1 MMKAQIGLVVLMSVV
16 VAACERSRPVDWPAL
31 PSDSLQARELV
42 DRHTRRP
49 ADGGRLALT
58 ADGLLA
64 KLRARVEQGEAVG
77 GMDGLVFWIWRKI
90 SAAGRAGK
98 NSYILWGTYHDSGA
112 QMEAFVD
119 LVGPLGLS
127 KLDAV
132 CIEQFNADGRWA
144 GVPSKEQ
151 KGDSALLS
159 DYLATGSRAVLEKL
173 LHGQISENYTAW
185 KYGILKESMDLLAK
199 ARAAGR
205 KLLGCDMSLALQKRI
220 TNTKTQDRLRE
231 LHCVLALEEELGR
244 RSAPHRVAMLWGQGH
259 LAPEGVQRFLPQN
272 ALVLPFY
279 VFGGRFSRQGLEADL
294 AGRLAI
300 TDPLM
305 IPITES
311 EFVVLLPDE
320 LTGARKELKHVPPEA
335 PLSSEE
341 RRRLTVTSSR
351 AGTIQIGSQSLKVS
365 EEPQTLIL
373 EPGSHVFLFTHKD
386 GLLAG
391 AVTMPPDGFLEL
403 DLDLDPRKSLVEVT
417 VHRRTR

>member
-1 MMKAQIGLVVLMSVV
+1 MKFKIGFMVLVAMAVT
-16 VAACERSRPVDWPAL
+16 ACEKTRPTGWPAL
-31 PSDSLQARELV
+31 PPDSRQAHELV
-42 DRHTRRP
+42 ARHTRRP
-49 ADGGRLALT
+49 AGGEKASFT
-58 ADGLLA
+58 ADDLLA
-64 KLRARVEQGEAVG
+64 RLIDQVKKGTVIG
-77 GMDGLVFWIWRKI
+77 GMDSLELWIWRRA

-98 NSYILWGTYHDSGA
+98 SSYILWGTYHDSAA
-112 QMEAFVD
+112 QIEAFAD

-127 KLDAV
+127 RLDAV
-132 CIEQFNADGRWA
+132 CVEQFNADGRWA
-144 GVPSKEQ
+144 GMPSGEQ

-159 DYLATGSRAVLEKL
+159 DYLTTGSRAVLEKL
-173 LHGQISENYTAW
+173 LHGQIGENYTGW
-185 KYGILKESMDLLAK
+185 KYGILKELMDLLAK
-199 ARAAGR
+199 ARVAGR
-205 KLLGCDMSLALQKRI
+205 RLLGCDMSLTLQERI
-220 TNTKTQDRLRE
+220 KDTKTQDRLRE

-244 RSAPHRVAMLWGQGH
+244 RPAPHRVAMLWGQGH
-259 LAPEGVQRFLPQN
+259 LAPEGVQRFLPRD

-320 LTGARKELKHVPPEA
+320 FIGTRKELKHVPPEA
-335 PLSSEE
+335 PLPSEE

-373 EPGSHVFLFTHKD
+373 DPGSHVFLFTHKG

-403 DLDLDPRKSLVEVT
+403 DLDLDPQNSLVEVIL
-417 VHRRTR
+417 HRRTR